1 MFYALSRQLP
11 PASAG
16 FVHLDI
22 SLDVAGHMFFSFAS
36 TQPSVWHK
44 RETQQPHGERRKEG
58 TGPRAVKK
66 LLCCPGTQLWIGEEV
81 SLN

>member
-16 FVHLDI
+16 CVHLDI
-22 SLDVAGHMFFSFAS
+22 SLDMAGHMFFSFAS
-36 TQPSVWHK
+36 TQPRVWPK
-44 RETQQPHGERRKEG
+44 IEAQQPHGERRKEG
-58 TGPRAVKK
+58 TGTRAVKK
-66 LLCCPGTQLWIGEEV
+66 LLCCPGTELWPGEEV